1 MEGRKKASPV
11 IIVPVIND
19 IMKRMITCGEPTDRM
34 TSLKLNLTADVMEGR
49 SISKR
54 LIMSLKMVKSQYM
67 KEKQYINLEAN
78 SFSCSAKNLESRGV
92 EGMKNRLVNPTRTV
106 NNPSYEVFENLGQI
120 GNDSKKKI
128 QE

>member
-1 MEGRKKASPV
+1 
-11 IIVPVIND
+11 
-19 IMKRMITCGEPTDRM
+19 
-34 TSLKLNLTADVMEGR
+34 MEGR

-54 LIMSLKMVKSQYM
+54 LIMSLKMVKSQYV
-67 KEKQYINLEAN
+67 KEKQYIILEAD

-106 NNPSYEVFENLGQI
+106 NNPSYEVVKNLGQI
-120 GNDSKKKI
+120 GKDSKKKI